1 MDKPVKQR
9 RFGTVSEPQVAV
21 RFDDEDRQYLDQA
34 AKLER
39 LSRSDIIR
47 RAVRAYAKALGINP
61 QSPQA

>member
-9 RFGTVSEPQVAV
+9 RFGTTSEPQVAV
-21 RFDDEDRQYLDQA
+21 RFDDEDRRFLDGA

-47 RAVRAYAKALGINP
+47 RAVRAYAKSLGINP
-61 QSPQA
+61 QAPQA